1 MTSITEKRL
10 RQIVDFDEDRML
22 IRHALSEVLE
32 SKVPEKLVRFFARY
46 ISWNGFFGAGVAT
59 LAGKIARARRLFV
72 DPEEPFV
79 PAADRSV
86 LVASYFFDAARDE
99 FDDHES
105 RERDPHRNLAQAFLK
120 GLVRETLSAATT
132 ARCNELAAD
141 PLWLTA
147 LNGAVATGYGAYG
160 HDDLPTLFSAMGYHL
175 GSEILADQ
183 EFSIIDQILSSK
195 DSALVQRLRTAT
207 EQIGPVA
214 HNAYVWIEIH
224 SGTGGA
230 AEADHFAWATQGVN
244 LALGYVDPALR
255 EELCNQTER
264 GFLAF
269 ANDQREFFNR
279 VNKVA

>member
-1 MTSITEKRL
+1 M
-10 RQIVDFDEDRML
+10 
-22 IRHALSEVLE
+22 
-32 SKVPEKLVRFFARY
+32 
-46 ISWNGFFGAGVAT
+46 
-59 LAGKIARARRLFV
+59 
-72 DPEEPFV
+72 

-120 GLVRETLSAATT
+120 GLVQQVLPSATT

-147 LNGAVATGYGAYG
+147 LNGAVATGYGAYRS
-160 HDDLPTLFSAMGYHL
+160 DDLPTLFRGMGYHL

-183 EFSIIDQILSSK
+183 EFSIIDQILSSQG
-195 DSALVQRLRTAT
+195 SALVQRLQATT

-214 HNAYVWIEIH
+214 HNAYIWIKIH

-255 EELCNQTER
+255 EELCNQAER

-269 ANDQREFFNR
+269 ANDQREFFKQ
-279 VNKVA
+279 VSKVA